1 MRRYTILI
9 TIATLVCALLLAGVV
24 AAQSGGQPPPAQ
36 YVVAKGTASGGHYRL
51 AGTAWQASGVAS
63 GGGYR
68 LAGPASPTGTG
79 TPCCCNYLPCV
90 LRSP

>member
-1 MRRYTILI
+1 MRKSFWYQIGML
-9 TIATLVCALLLAGVV
+9 LALLLLLTVPYLY
-24 AAQSGGQPPPAQ
+24 AQTGGPGLGYTVQ
-36 YVVAKGTASGGHYRL
+36 
-51 AGTAWQASGVAS
+51 AGTIAGGGYHLTSTTWQVRGIAS

-90 LRSP
+90 LRNY